1 MKILPVMKYIRTL
14 SIMVATLMAVVFS
27 FKPLTMSGQNLKNF
41 YYSTPTKEGTL
52 YFIVPQD
59 FNIKD
64 KTEAADKKLS
74 YDFTFTSGKDSVR
87 MLMTIKTKKP
97 LETDS
102 LFIQTQNNL
111 YRSGLN
117 TIYKEIKK
125 KLWVNRMELFLKYDT
140 WKDLFVS
147 EMPLVLYIKQHGE
160 EVKYTLPVKRWKE
173 LKDKY
178 ELFFQ
183 MIELNSKKR

>member
-1 MKILPVMKYIRTL
+1 MKYIRTL

-27 FKPLTMSGQNLKNF
+27 FEPLTMSGQNLKNF

-74 YDFTFTSGKDSVR
+74 YDFTFTSSKDSVR

-125 KLWVNRMELFLKYDT
+125 KLWINRMELFLKYDT

>member
-1 MKILPVMKYIRTL
+1 MKYIRTL